1 MKQVCEGQA
10 PDERA
15 SKISILRS
23 AIQQERS
30 ELLKGGELGTFLF
43 ICKHRVSTNADW
55 IN

>member
-30 ELLKGGELGTFLF
+30 ELLKGGELDALLF
-43 ICKHRVSTNADW
+43 ICKHHAPT
-55 IN
+55 